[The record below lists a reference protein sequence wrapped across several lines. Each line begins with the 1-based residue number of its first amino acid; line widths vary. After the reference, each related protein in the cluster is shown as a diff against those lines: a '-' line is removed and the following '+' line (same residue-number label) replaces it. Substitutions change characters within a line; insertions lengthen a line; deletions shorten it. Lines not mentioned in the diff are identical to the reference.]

1 MPALR
6 TLVICALSSI
16 LAFFAGIVT
25 SDFVDFRSDARKS
38 VQTRLES
45 FDQTAK
51 TVDTVLA
58 NFAKI
63 SSGERRLS
71 PEELDSL
78 RSSLLDFQRA
88 ALDVSYKIPETAD
101 QYKRLEGSINTI
113 LDKAAAISTPDK
125 NKPFVVAVENFL
137 YLSYEFQDQ
146 AKKSQQNYLKGLL
159 SNVRV

>member
-1 MPALR
+1 MPSLQTLAL
-6 TLVICALSSI
+6 CALSS
-16 LAFFAGIVT
+16 LFAFFAGIVT
-25 SDFVDFRSDARKS
+25 TDFVDFRSEARKS
-38 VQTRLES
+38 AQTRLES

-51 TVDTVLA
+51 AVDAVLI

-78 RSSLLDFQRA
+78 RTSLLDFQRA
-88 ALDVSYKIPETAD
+88 ALDLSYKIPETSN
-101 QYKRLEGSINTI
+101 QYHLLEGSINTI
-113 LDKAAAISTPDK
+113 LDKAAKISTPDK

-146 AKKSQQNYLKGLL
+146 AKKSQQSYLKGLL
-159 SNVRV
+159 NDVRI